1 MKNFQIYTSE
11 PDDQIFY
18 IHQPE
23 TSCSQSHWFKL
34 KPGWISVMACYPP
47 NRSRLELVR
56 EIEARN
62 ITDARRRFQKELR
75 GEVAILPDF

>member
-1 MKNFQIYTSE
+1 MKKFKIFTIE

-18 IHQPE
+18 IHQPQ
-23 TSCSQSHWFKL
+23 TTCSLEHWFKL
-34 KPGWISVMACYPP
+34 KPGWVSVQACRRP
-47 NRSRLELVR
+47 NLDQLELVR

-75 GEVAILPDF
+75 GEVAIVDDF